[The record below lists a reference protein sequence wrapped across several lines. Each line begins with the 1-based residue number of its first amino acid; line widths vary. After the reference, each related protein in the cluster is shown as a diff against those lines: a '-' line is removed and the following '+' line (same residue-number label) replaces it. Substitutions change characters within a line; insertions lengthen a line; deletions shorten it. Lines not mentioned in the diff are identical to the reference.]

1 MNIHNA
7 TSQPLPS
14 KKRKRGKYKNMIVEG
29 DDDATSFVT
38 FEEVTTNGPTGPI
51 TTQFPV
57 PLVHMPESSNALA
70 HMVVDS
76 PIDILQDTCDVNNEN
91 GGEPIDARH
100 MKNKVI
106 SNIQF

>member
-1 MNIHNA
+1 
-7 TSQPLPS
+7 
-14 KKRKRGKYKNMIVEG
+14 MIIEG

-38 FEEVTTNGPTGPI
+38 FEEVTTNRPTGPI

-57 PLVHMPESSNALA
+57 PLVHMLESSHAPA
-70 HMVVDS
+70 HMVADS
-76 PIDILQDTCDVNNEN
+76 PIDILQDTCNVNNEN